1 MASQSQQPKTVVI
14 TAGGKN
20 LLYWKDLWTYRGLMT
35 HMTRRDFTVRY
46 KQTFIGVAWSL
57 INPLFS
63 MVMSTLVF
71 GVLAGFGEGIEIPYS
86 ICVYV
91 GGLPWGLFA
100 RCLSQGSN
108 TFIANAGLMK
118 KVYYP
123 RLISPLSSMLSA
135 IVDTLI
141 SYAMLFVMIGLNAL
155 RGGAVYLPP
164 LRMLW
169 SLPLLLPIALLGT
182 FMGLFLASF
191 IIRWRDFG
199 FAIPVILQLG
209 QFFAPVAYTLND
221 LSSRLAGQSAMVQAL
236 LPYVYQV
243 NPMTGFITTFKWL
256 LLDDPAF
263 IPEPMHL
270 ALSFAWLAVFIVLG
284 VWRFR
289 KAERSFVDLV

>member
-1 MASQSQQPKTVVI
+1 MASQSQQPKTVII
-14 TAGGKN
+14 TAGGKDFR
-20 LLYWKDLWTYRGLMT
+20 YWKDLWVYRGLMT

-57 INPLFS
+57 INPLFT
-63 MVMSTLVF
+63 MVMATLVF
-71 GVLAGFGEGIEIPYS
+71 GVLAGIGEGIAIPYS

-108 TFIANAGLMK
+108 TFITNAALMK

-141 SYAMLFVMIGLNAL
+141 SYAMLFVMIGLYAL
-155 RGGAVYLPP
+155 RGGSVYLPP

-182 FMGLFLASF
+182 FVGLFLASF
-191 IIRWRDFG
+191 IIRWRDFA

-209 QFFAPVAYTLND
+209 QFFAPVSYTLDD
-221 LSSRLAGQSAMVQAL
+221 LTSRLAGHGPLLQML
-236 LPYVYQV
+236 LPYVYRL
-243 NPMTGFITTFKWL
+243 NPMTGFIVTFKWL

-263 IPEPMHL
+263 TFEPLYL
-270 ALSFAWLAVFIVLG
+270 AVSFGWLAIFLVLG